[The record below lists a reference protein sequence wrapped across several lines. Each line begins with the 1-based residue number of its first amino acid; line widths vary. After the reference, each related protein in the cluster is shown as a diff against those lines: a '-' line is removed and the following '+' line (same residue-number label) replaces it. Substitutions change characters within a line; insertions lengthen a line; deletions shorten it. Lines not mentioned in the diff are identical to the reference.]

1 MSHTVYVLPVSGG
14 MFVNQLAILCLLAD
28 AEIKPDLV
36 MGASGGNVAAYVGLA
51 SRWCRNE
58 ILSRCHDLSSSLFIT
73 PWLRIVP
80 GWMSFPFYGS
90 MYKKGEGSKLFQTW
104 FTRAKAVETEIWT
117 MAFNTDMFRGQLFCN
132 RSSDESSFKLVKS
145 NVHCCAHPLYLDGDP
160 RAIYSASYASA
171 AIPLLTEPQIINGD
185 RHVDGGVIFSSPL
198 TPLSG
203 PLINH
208 VQKSDKKLHLIYISP
223 YHTQSYRPD
232 QSAYNASIGAMIHS
246 GLVHDQAVAVS
257 LLSLVGCGVYE
268 EHHENVTDVESLLSR
283 NCHYVAII
291 SPTVEQE
298 VDKSDFTGHEVLQSV
313 EKARVS
319 CRIDM
324 WLTSPDPIQVDSV

>member
-1 MSHTVYVLPVSGG
+1 
-14 MFVNQLAILCLLAD
+14 
-28 AEIKPDLV
+28 
-36 MGASGGNVAAYVGLA
+36 
-51 SRWCRNE
+51 
-58 ILSRCHDLSSSLFIT
+58 
-73 PWLRIVP
+73 
-80 GWMSFPFYGS
+80 
-90 MYKKGEGSKLFQTW
+90 
-104 FTRAKAVETEIWT
+104 
-117 MAFNTDMFRGQLFCN
+117 
-132 RSSDESSFKLVKS
+132 
-145 NVHCCAHPLYLDGDP
+145 
-160 RAIYSASYASA
+160 
-171 AIPLLTEPQIINGD
+171 
-185 RHVDGGVIFSSPL
+185 
-198 TPLSG
+198 
-203 PLINH
+203 
-208 VQKSDKKLHLIYISP
+208 
-223 YHTQSYRPD
+223 
-232 QSAYNASIGAMIHS
+232 MIHS